1 MWQSSS
7 SSTNL
12 LAVPS
17 AKFCFCFWEK
27 VKTYWPTDQ
36 PGLLTEVHGGGV
48 CVCVCVR
55 GGPYV
60 DIQWIRNQS
69 QPERRCLQRPSAWIN
84 PKQRREFTP
93 DTITPRLTSI
103 EHVV

>member
-36 PGLLTEVHGGGV
+36 PGLLTEVHGG
-48 CVCVCVR
+48 CVCVCE
-55 GGPYV
+55 GGSVCRHTV
-60 DIQWIRNQS
+60 DTQS
-69 QPERRCLQRPSAWIN
+69 IATR
-84 PKQRREFTP
+84 TP
-93 DTITPRLTSI
+93 LLT
-103 EHVV
+103 EAVCVD